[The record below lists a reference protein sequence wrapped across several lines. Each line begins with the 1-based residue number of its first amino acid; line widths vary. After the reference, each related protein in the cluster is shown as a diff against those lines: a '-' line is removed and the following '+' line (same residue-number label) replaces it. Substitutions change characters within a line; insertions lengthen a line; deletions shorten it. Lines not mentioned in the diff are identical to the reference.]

1 MDTPSPIS
9 PMQAAPAAIR
19 RQQAVQDAM
28 ASVDDIAELTV
39 GERTVLVR
47 TRTASPAEKA
57 ELWPQIVA
65 VSSIYDNYQR
75 KTAREIPVVICEERD

>member
-39 GERTVLVR
+39 GDQLQRLDEAAQVLSAVLQK
-47 TRTASPAEKA
+47 SSDI
-57 ELWPQIVA
+57 PQSGIPGVA
-65 VSSIYDNYQR
+65 NRS
-75 KTAREIPVVICEERD
+75 